1 MMMLGAMVGLLL
13 YRDVH
18 LSYSIAFVLSIVI
31 CMFGGAVV
39 ERIAFRPLM
48 NAPHFTI
55 LLSTVAIG
63 QIIRSGVRILVGQ
76 EVSSFPGVWS
86 AEPISFMGLRTTV
99 LNLGILAVTIVT
111 LLVFIL
117 VFSWT
122 RIGWAMK
129 ATAQN
134 KRGAAIVGISV
145 SRTNAQV
152 WAMAGGLAAI
162 AGILLAPL
170 IIITPDMG
178 VIGNKGFIAAILG
191 GFTSLPGAVL
201 GGFALA
207 LAENLIGV
215 YLSSAF
221 KDVIVFVLLILV
233 LLVRPAG
240 LLGRQIV
247 KRV

>member
-1 MMMLGAMVGLLL
+1 
-13 YRDVH
+13 
-18 LSYSIAFVLSIVI
+18 
-31 CMFGGAVV
+31 
-39 ERIAFRPLM
+39 
-48 NAPHFTI
+48 
-55 LLSTVAIG
+55 
-63 QIIRSGVRILVGQ
+63 
-76 EVSSFPGVWS
+76 
-86 AEPISFMGLRTTV
+86 
-99 LNLGILAVTIVT
+99 
-111 LLVFIL
+111 
-117 VFSWT
+117 
-122 RIGWAMK
+122 
-129 ATAQN
+129 
-134 KRGAAIVGISV
+134 
-145 SRTNAQV
+145 
-152 WAMAGGLAAI
+152 MAGGLAAI

-178 VIGNKGFIAAILG
+178 VVGNKGFIAAILG